1 MPTIITVTFNPAIDK
16 STSVPVL
23 IPEKKLNCALPVY
36 EPGGGGI
43 NVARAIKKLGG
54 EATAV
59 YLAGGYS
66 GKTFTQL
73 LTDGLVESIV
83 TETRESTREN
93 LIVLETASNQ
103 QYRFGMSGPTIR
115 EHEWQACLNSIENI
129 QDAEYI
135 VASGSLPLGV
145 PTDIFARL
153 ALIAR
158 KKNARLI
165 VDTSGEALKEA
176 VAAGVYLIKPNLGEL
191 SSLLGKEELNIEPD
205 SYRVVDD
212 AAKEVIEKGNCEVV
226 VVSMG
231 PAGAILVTKE
241 GALQIMPPA
250 VKRKSTVGA
259 GDSMVA
265 GIALSLTRNKSLT
278 EAVQYGVACGT
289 AATMNPGTEL
299 CRKEDAEYL
308 YKLIQNKSSLTVL
321 KY

>member
-1 MPTIITVTFNPAIDK
+1 MPAIITITFNPAIDK

-23 IPEKKLNCALPVY
+23 IPEKKLKCALPVY

-73 LTDGLVESIV
+73 LTDESVDSIV
-83 TETRESTREN
+83 TETIDNTREN
-93 LIVLETASNQ
+93 IVVLETASNQ
-103 QYRFGMSGPTIR
+103 QYRFGMPGPKIS
-115 EHEWQACLNSIENI
+115 ELEWQDCLKSIENTM
-129 QDAEYI
+129 DVGYI
-135 VASGSLPLGV
+135 VASGSLPPGV
-145 PTDIFARL
+145 PRDIFARI

-191 SSLLGKEELNIEPD
+191 SSLLGKEELNIE
-205 SYRVVDD
+205 VVED
-212 AAKEVIEKGNCEVV
+212 AARKVIDKGNCEVV

-231 PAGAILVTKE
+231 PAGAMLVTKE
-241 GALQIMPPA
+241 LALQIMPPA

-299 CRKEDAEYL
+299 CRKEDADHL
-308 YKLIQNKSSLTVL
+308 YKLIQNKASFL
-321 KY
+321 Y

>member
-1 MPTIITVTFNPAIDK
+1 MSAIITVTFNPAIDK

-23 IPEKKLNCALPVY
+23 IPEKKLKCALPVY

-73 LTDGLVESIV
+73 LTDELVDSIV
-83 TETRESTREN
+83 TETIDNTREN
-93 LIVLETASNQ
+93 IVVLETASNQ
-103 QYRFGMSGPTIR
+103 QYRFGMPGPIIS
-115 EHEWQACLNSIENI
+115 EQEWQDCLNSIENI
-129 QDAEYI
+129 KDVGYI
-135 VASGSLPLGV
+135 VASGSLPPGV
-145 PTDIFARL
+145 PTDIFARI

-165 VDTSGEALKEA
+165 VDTSGEALEQA
-176 VAAGVYLIKPNLGEL
+176 VQAGVYLIKPNLGEL
-191 SSLLGKEELNIEPD
+191 SLLLGKEELNIE
-205 SYRVVDD
+205 VVED
-212 AAKEVIEKGNCEVV
+212 AARKVIDKGNCEVV

-231 PAGAILVTKE
+231 PAGAMLVTKE
-241 GALQIMPPA
+241 LALQIMPPA

-299 CRKEDAEYL
+299 CRKEDAEHL
-308 YKLIQNKSSLTVL
+308 YKLIQNKASFL
-321 KY
+321 Y

>member
-1 MPTIITVTFNPAIDK
+1 MPAIITVTFNPAIDK

-23 IPEKKLNCALPVY
+23 IPEKKLKCALPVY

-54 EATAV
+54 EATAI
-59 YLAGGYS
+59 YLAGGCT

-73 LTDGLVESIV
+73 LTDESVDSIV
-83 TETRESTREN
+83 TATKESTREN
-93 LIVLETASNQ
+93 LIVLDTASNL
-103 QYRFGMSGPTIR
+103 QYRFGMPGQEISEP
-115 EHEWQACLNSIENI
+115 EWQQCLQSIEQI
-129 QDAEYI
+129 TDVEYI
-135 VASGSLPLGV
+135 VASGSLSPGI
-145 PTDIFARL
+145 PTDIFARI

-191 SSLLGKEELNIEPD
+191 SMLLGKEELNIEL
-205 SYRVVDD
+205 VDD

-231 PAGAILVTKE
+231 PAGAMLVTKE
-241 GALQIMPPA
+241 LALQIMPPA

-265 GIALSLTRNKSLT
+265 GIVLSLTRNKSLT

-299 CRKEDAEYL
+299 CKKEDAEHL
-308 YKLIQNKSSLTVL
+308 YKLIKNKASVL
-321 KY
+321 Y

>member
-1 MPTIITVTFNPAIDK
+1 MSAIITVTFNPAIDK

-43 NVARAIKKLGG
+43 NVARAIKKLGR

-73 LTDGLVESIV
+73 LTDELVDSIV

-103 QYRFGMSGPTIR
+103 QYRFGMPGPTIR
-115 EHEWQACLNSIENI
+115 ELEWQDCLKSIENTM
-129 QDAEYI
+129 EVGYI
-135 VASGSLPLGV
+135 VASGSLPQGI
-145 PTDIFARL
+145 PTDIFARI
-153 ALIAR
+153 AFIAR

-191 SSLLGKEELNIEPD
+191 SMLLGKEELNIEL
-205 SYRVVDD
+205 VDD

-231 PAGAILVTKE
+231 PAGAMLVTKE
-241 GALQIMPPA
+241 LVLQIMPPA

-299 CRKEDAEYL
+299 CRKEDAEHL
-308 YKLIQNKSSLTVL
+308 YKLIQNKASFLN
-321 KY
+321 